1 MIWSKRNI
9 LFLFVTDKLV
19 LFVLRSGAVIA
30 ALVMLL
36 ILIFLLTESWPALFQ
51 INPIRFLTDA
61 SWHPLEGIYNL
72 TPMLSGTLLASMGA
86 LLLAIPLGLASAFFI
101 VFYASAR
108 LATSYRR
115 LIELLAGIPSVVFG
129 FWGLTTL
136 VPLITQLH
144 PPGASLLAAILV
156 LTLMILP
163 TITLTAVSALQ
174 AVPREFLHGA
184 AALGLSRWGMIY
196 GVALPAARI
205 GIVSGIILASGRAV
219 GETMAV
225 LMVAGNVV
233 QHPTSLFDPIRTLA
247 ANIALEMA
255 YAMGDHRAV
264 LFVTGLLLMLLVIVL
279 AAGADWLRKTG
290 MNGAVLHE

>member
-1 MIWSKRNI
+1 M
-9 LFLFVTDKLV
+9 TDKL
-19 LFVLRSGAVIA
+19 LLIVLRLGAVIA

-36 ILIFLLTESWPALFQ
+36 ILVFLLTESWPALIQ
-51 INPIRFLTDA
+51 ITPARFLTDA
-61 SWHPLEGIYNL
+61 SWHPLESAYNF
-72 TPMLSGTLLASMGA
+72 TPMFSGTLLASVGA
-86 LLLAIPLGLASAFFI
+86 LVLGIPLGLASALFI

-163 TITLTAVSALQ
+163 TITLTAVSALH
-174 AVPREFLHGA
+174 AVPDEFLRSA
-184 AALGLSRWGMIY
+184 TALGLSRWGMIY
-196 GVALPAARI
+196 GVALPAARV
-205 GIVSGIILASGRAV
+205 GIVSGTILAAGRAI

-233 QHPTSLFDPIRTLA
+233 QHPASLFDPIRTLA

-264 LFVTGLLLMLLVIVL
+264 LFVAGLLLMLLVIIL
-279 AAGADWLRKTG
+279 AVAADWLWK
-290 MNGAVLHE
+290 NSHDWSASS

>member
-1 MIWSKRNI
+1 MPWSQRNI
-9 LFLFVTDKLV
+9 LFRPVLTDTLIRWI
-19 LFVLRSGAVIA
+19 LRAGAVA
-30 ALVMLL
+30 SALVMLL
-36 ILIFLLTESWPALFQ
+36 ILAFLLIESWPVLYQ
-51 INPIRFLTDA
+51 ISPARFINDA
-61 SWHPLEGIYNL
+61 SWHPLEGAYNL
-72 TPMLSGTLLASMGA
+72 MPMLSGTLLASVGA
-86 LLLAIPLGLASAFFI
+86 LLLAVPLGIASALFL
-101 VFYASAR
+101 VFYAPAS
-108 LATSYRR
+108 LALPYQR

-136 VPLITQLH
+136 VPLINQLH

-163 TITLTAVSALQ
+163 TITLTAYSALK
-174 AVPREFLHGA
+174 AVPDEFLHGA

-196 GVALPAARI
+196 GVVFPAARA
-205 GIVSGIILASGRAV
+205 GIVAGIVLAAGRAI

-233 QHPTSLFDPIRTLA
+233 QHPQGLFDPMRTLA

-264 LFVTGLLLMLLVIVL
+264 LFVSGLLLMLLVML
-279 AAGADWLRKTG
+279 LSAMAGRMGKNQYA
-290 MNGAVLHE
+290 